1 VRSYRLAMG
10 ATSMQVQMIHGRK
23 APGGAAGWALGV
35 ALALGVGLG
44 VGCGGNVNR
53 DGDMG
58 KARSAAREIQKLKE
72 QVALNGGSCSVAC
85 QNVRPI
91 CAQADNI
98 CELHEAEY
106 PKDAEFRQMC
116 LAAKSDCVKQKATCA
131 GCSET
136 M

>member
-1 VRSYRLAMG
+1 MRSYRLARG
-10 ATSMQVQMIHGRK
+10 ATSMQTGSNQGLKTR
-23 APGGAAGWALGV
+23 GGVSGWALGV
-35 ALALGVGLG
+35 VLAMGVGLG
-44 VGCGGNVNR
+44 VACGGNVNR
-53 DGDMG
+53 DGDMS

-116 LAAKSDCVKQKATCA
+116 LASKSDCVKQKATCA

>member
-1 VRSYRLAMG
+1 
-10 ATSMQVQMIHGRK
+10 MQAGSNHK
-23 APGGAAGWALGV
+23 WKPPGGAAAWALGV

-44 VGCGGNVNR
+44 VGCGGSVNR
-53 DGDMG
+53 EGDMG

-72 QVALNGGSCSVAC
+72 QVALNGGSCNVAC
-85 QNVRPI
+85 QNVRSI

-98 CELHEAEY
+98 CELYEAEY
-106 PKDAEFRQMC
+106 PNDAEFRQMC
-116 LAAKSDCVKQKATCA
+116 LAAKSDCVKQKATCS